1 VRITDTEMHRAV
13 AISQRV
19 LNLIGR
25 TDEELVGEV
34 LGGATASFGDLT
46 SRYRRAV
53 AHWCRRFFADREIIQ
68 DLSQESFIRAF
79 TGLASYRAEMPFR
92 GWMRA
97 ITVNVCY
104 DELRRRVRRPEEL
117 IGDLTNAEQ
126 AWMQLVTEATPE
138 VILQAAQERA
148 AAESLARKLLDQLR
162 PEDRVVLTLK
172 ESEGLSIAEIAA
184 TMGWSEAK
192 VKIRAFRARRL
203 MKRCAERLL
212 TPRRRGLLR

>member
-1 VRITDTEMHRAV
+1 MHRVA

-19 LNLIGR
+19 RAVIGR
-25 TDEELVGEV
+25 TDEELVTDV
-34 LGGATASFGDLT
+34 LGGTTASFADLT

-53 AHWCRRFFADREIIQ
+53 EHWCRRFFADREIIQ
-68 DLSQESFIRAF
+68 DLAQESFIRAF
-79 TGLASYRAEMPFR
+79 TGLAGYRPEMPFR
-92 GWMRA
+92 GWLRA

-117 IGDLTNAEQ
+117 IDDLNQAEQ

-138 VILQAAQERA
+138 VILQAAEERA

-162 PEDRVVLTLK
+162 PEDRVVVTLK
-172 ESEGLSIAEIAA
+172 ETEGLSIAEIAGI
-184 TMGWSEAK
+184 MGWSEAK

-203 MKRCAERLL
+203 MKRCAERFLA
-212 TPRRRGLLR
+212 PGRRG

>member
-1 VRITDTEMHRAV
+1 MYGVA

-19 LNLIGR
+19 RKLIGK
-25 TDEELVGEV
+25 TDEELVAEV
-34 LGGATASFGDLT
+34 IEGTTASFGDLT
-46 SRYRRAV
+46 TRYRRAV
-53 AHWCRRFFADREIIQ
+53 EHWCRRFFTDRELIR

-92 GWMRA
+92 GWLRA

-117 IGDLTNAEQ
+117 IGDLTQAEQ

-138 VILQAAQERA
+138 AILQAAEERA
-148 AAESLARKLLDQLR
+148 AAENLARKLLDHLR

-172 ESEGLSIAEIAA
+172 ETEDLSIAEIAGI
-184 TMGWSEAK
+184 MGWSEAK

-203 MKRCAERLL
+203 MKRHAERLL
-212 TPRRRGLLR
+212 ILRRRR

>member
-1 VRITDTEMHRAV
+1 VYRIAN
-13 AISQRV
+13 ISQRV
-19 LNLIGR
+19 RGLLGK
-25 TDEELVGEV
+25 TDEELVAEV
-34 LGGATASFGDLT
+34 LDGATASFGDLT

-53 AHWCRRFFADREIIQ
+53 EHWCRRFFADREIIQ

-92 GWMRA
+92 GWLRA

-117 IGDLTNAEQ
+117 VGDLGEAEQ
-126 AWMQLVTEATPE
+126 AWIQLVNEATPE
-138 VILQAAQERA
+138 AILEAAEESA
-148 AAESLARKLLDQLR
+148 AAESLARRLLDYLR

-172 ESEGLSIAEIAA
+172 ESEGLSIAAIAEI
-184 TMGWSEAK
+184 MGWSEAK

-203 MKRCAERLL
+203 MKRNAERAL
-212 TPRRRGLLR
+212 TLRRRG